1 MIAEAS
7 SFSQADSNP
16 PRSTRIVLLGCGAV
30 GIAVARLLRES
41 RSRLRDSHGVD
52 LELTRILVRDA
63 SRPRDGVESR
73 LLTGSIEEVLAS
85 EPDIVIEALGGCDP
99 ALAFVSRALHR
110 GISVASANKT
120 LVAHHGLDLRS
131 IASRTGARFA
141 YEACVGAAV
150 PVLAAIRQRT
160 GDPLV
165 SLRAVLNGT
174 CNFVL
179 SRMRETGSPL
189 NDVLSEAIAR
199 GLAEPDPTADISG
212 RDSAEKLCILAREA
226 GYTNVSVQ
234 DIDTTGIERI
244 TPRDLDAAREQ
255 GCVVRL
261 IGEISLDSAGEP
273 LLRVCPMFVPQTHP
287 LAKVKEAQNV
297 FVVEQ
302 RHAGRLILHGEGA
315 GPAPTAAAIVG
326 DVLNTLDAAP
336 RCAALATAQRDLN
349 APRRTFVRIARTHHD
364 ADDLRRRASHVH
376 LRPNSIEAIVNG
388 DAGTILEADVVA
400 PILAG

>member
-7 SFSQADSNP
+7 SFSQSNSHS
-16 PRSTRIVLLGCGAV
+16 PRSTRIALLGCGAV
-30 GIAVARLLRES
+30 GSEVARLLLES
-41 RSRLRDSHGVD
+41 RSRLRDSHRVD

-73 LLTGSIEEVLAS
+73 LLTSSIEDVLAS
-85 EPDIVIEALGGCDP
+85 EPDIVIEVLGGCDP
-99 ALAFVSRALHR
+99 ALDFISRALHR
-110 GISVASANKT
+110 GISVVSANKT
-120 LVAHHGLDLRS
+120 LVAHHGPELRS
-131 IASRTGARFA
+131 LASRTGARFA

-160 GDPLV
+160 GDPIT

-189 NDVLSEAIAR
+189 PDVLREAIEL

-212 RDSAEKLCILAREA
+212 RDSVEKLCILAREA
-226 GYTNVSVQ
+226 GFTDVSVQ
-234 DIDTTGIERI
+234 DIEATGIERL
-244 TPRDLDAAREQ
+244 TPRDLDAAREH

-261 IGEISLDSAGEP
+261 IGEIRLDPSGEP
-273 LLRVCPMFVPQTHP
+273 SLRVCPMFVPQTHP
-287 LAKVKEAQNV
+287 LAKAKDAQNV
-297 FVVEQ
+297 FVLEQ
-302 RHAGRLILHGEGA
+302 RHAGRLVLHGEGA
-315 GPAPTAAAIVG
+315 GPAPTAAAILG

-336 RCAALATAQRDLN
+336 RCAAHSTVTRDLN

-376 LRPNSIEAIVNG
+376 LRPNSIEAIV
-388 DAGTILEADVVA
+388 DSDVGTISEADIVA